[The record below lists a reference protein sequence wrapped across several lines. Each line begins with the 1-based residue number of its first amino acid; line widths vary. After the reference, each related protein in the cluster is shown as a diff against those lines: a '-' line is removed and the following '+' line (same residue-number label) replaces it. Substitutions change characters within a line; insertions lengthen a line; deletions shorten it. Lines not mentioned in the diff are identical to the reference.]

1 MIKVI
6 FNFLKPLMAVGLPLM
21 KMVLAPLAKNALIA
35 LGLTAVTLAIDAAIP
50 KKMYGLDTKT
60 LVFSNENLNIK

>member
-21 KMVLAPLAKNALIA
+21 KMVLAALAKNALIA
-35 LGLTAVTLAIDAAIP
+35 LGLTAVTLATDAAIP
-50 KKMYGLDTKT
+50 KKMYGSDTKT